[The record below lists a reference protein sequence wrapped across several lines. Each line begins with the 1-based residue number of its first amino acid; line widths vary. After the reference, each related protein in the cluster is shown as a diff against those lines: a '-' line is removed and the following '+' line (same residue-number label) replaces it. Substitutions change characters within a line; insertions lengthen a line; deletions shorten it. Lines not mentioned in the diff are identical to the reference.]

1 MIWAITPSGEC
12 IAASNFDSATSLVG
26 ANFAEREYFQAA
38 KNGHPGRQFAVGK
51 MTGMPGLFFSYPVI
65 ENGKLLGVV
74 AVRWDVSRLSDIVS
88 RSNTFIVDELGVIIA
103 AKDQTLLN
111 RTTPDAAISQ
121 VTSTVRM
128 SRYRQKDFKAL
139 KIRPRKSNQFASLVQ
154 FDDDDRPLILASK
167 SLPDLGLTVF
177 VYRPFDAITTF
188 NQEQKVYIL
197 LISIGGSLLV
207 AVVCI
212 LILFFKSNRSGRI
225 AADTANRAKSEFLAN
240 MSHEIRTPMNGVIGM
255 TDLLLDNELT
265 DEQRQRA
272 SVVKRSAESLLHII
286 NDILDFSKIE
296 AGKLDLEMIDFD
308 LGAMIEDFASIM
320 AVRTQEKNIEFVCT
334 ANPNLDGWY
343 QGDPGRIR
351 QILNNLV
358 GNAVKFTEH
367 GEIVVSYN
375 KVSERNGRHLLKFI
389 VSDTGIGLG
398 PEQVQKMFQR
408 FTQADGSTTRK
419 YGGTGL
425 GLSIT
430 KQLVMMM
437 GGEIGVESRLGKGSV
452 FWFTLNL
459 ARAEAQQLPLQ
470 TADLKG
476 TRILVVDDNATNR
489 QVLAQVLTAW
499 QVDYGLADS
508 GASALQALQEA
519 ASADKPYTIALI
531 DMQMPGMDGTQ
542 LNAHIRSDAR
552 LAATRMVLLTSQ
564 GQRGDAKRMQAA
576 GFAGYL
582 IKPVNLSELYAA
594 MRQVAAAESHKAPLI
609 TRHTASAQ
617 LQFVAKVLV
626 VEDNTTNQLV
636 AKGMLKKLGVQVDVA
651 NNGREAI
658 VALEHSHY
666 DLVFMD
672 CQMPVMDG
680 YQATRAIRDPAT
692 RVLKHDVPIVA
703 ITANAFSSDRE
714 ACLAAGMNDF
724 MSKPIDPKK
733 LAAALATWL
742 PPAAPKLVELIMP
755 PATDLTTEPTILNVL
770 SSTNNPGIATLPP
783 PVATLIPRISLRPVT
798 SSAPA
803 QQPVSSGTPIDLVQL
818 ETMRELMQDE
828 FPLLV
833 ESYLE
838 GTAALLDEL
847 RAGAT
852 RADANAM
859 YRPAHT
865 IKSSS
870 ANLGA
875 LHLTGLAAALEADA
889 KHDSVPDAAT
899 RVAELA
905 VEFERVNAAMRKLGG
920 IRVTESV
927 CG

>member
-1 MIWAITPSGEC
+1 
-12 IAASNFDSATSLVG
+12 
-26 ANFAEREYFQAA
+26 
-38 KNGHPGRQFAVGK
+38 
-51 MTGMPGLFFSYPVI
+51 
-65 ENGKLLGVV
+65 
-74 AVRWDVSRLSDIVS
+74 
-88 RSNTFIVDELGVIIA
+88 
-103 AKDQTLLN
+103 
-111 RTTPDAAISQ
+111 
-121 VTSTVRM
+121 
-128 SRYRQKDFKAL
+128 
-139 KIRPRKSNQFASLVQ
+139 
-154 FDDDDRPLILASK
+154 
-167 SLPDLGLTVF
+167 
-177 VYRPFDAITTF
+177 
-188 NQEQKVYIL
+188 
-197 LISIGGSLLV
+197 
-207 AVVCI
+207 
-212 LILFFKSNRSGRI
+212 
-225 AADTANRAKSEFLAN
+225 

-742 PPAAPKLVELIMP
+742 SPSAPKLVELIMP

>member
-1 MIWAITPSGEC
+1 
-12 IAASNFDSATSLVG
+12 
-26 ANFAEREYFQAA
+26 
-38 KNGHPGRQFAVGK
+38 
-51 MTGMPGLFFSYPVI
+51 
-65 ENGKLLGVV
+65 
-74 AVRWDVSRLSDIVS
+74 VRWDVSRLSDIVS

-111 RTTPDAAISQ
+111 RTTPDASIAQ
-121 VTSTVRM
+121 VTSSVRM
-128 SRYRQKDFKAL
+128 SRYRQIDFKAL
-139 KIRPRKSNQFASLVQ
+139 RIRPQKNHQFASLVQ
-154 FDDDDRPLILASK
+154 FDDDDRPQILASK
-167 SLPDLGLTVF
+167 LLPDLGLTVF

-272 SVVKRSAESLLHII
+272 SVVKQSAESLLHII

-296 AGKLDLEMIDFD
+296 AGKLDLEIMDFD

-367 GEIVVSYN
+367 GEIVVSYD
-375 KVSERNGRHLLKFI
+375 KVTERNRRHLLKFT

-398 PEQVQKMFQR
+398 SEQTQKLFQR

-430 KQLVMMM
+430 KQLVTMM
-437 GGEIGVESRLGKGSV
+437 GGKIGVESRLGKGSV
-452 FWFTLNL
+452 FWFTLDL
-459 ARAEAQQLPLQ
+459 ARAEAQQLPRQ
-470 TADLKG
+470 TTDLKG

-489 QVLAQVLTAW
+489 QVLGQVLTAW

-508 GASALQALQEA
+508 GASALQALQDA

-531 DMQMPGMDGTQ
+531 DMQMPGMDGAQ
-542 LNAHIRSDAR
+542 LSAHIRSDAR
-552 LAATRMVLLTSQ
+552 LVATRMVLLTSQ
-564 GQRGDAKRMQAA
+564 GQRGDAKRVQAA

-582 IKPVNLSELYAA
+582 IKPVNLSELYTA
-594 MRQVAAAESHKAPLI
+594 MRQVAAAESHKAPLV

-617 LQFVAKVLV
+617 IQFVAKVLV

-658 VALEHSHY
+658 VALAHSHY

-742 PPAAPKLVELIMP
+742 PPAAPKLIESIMP
-755 PATDLTTEPTILNVL
+755 PTTDLTTEPTILNVP
-770 SSTNNPGIATLPP
+770 SSKNSPGIAALEPT
-783 PVATLIPRISLRPVT
+783 VATLIPRISSWPVT

-803 QQPVSSGTPIDLVQL
+803 QQPGAAGKPIDLVQL

-838 GTAALLDEL
+838 STAALLDEL
-847 RAGAT
+847 RDGAT
-852 RADANAM
+852 RADANAL

-875 LHLTGLAAALEADA
+875 MHLTVLAAALEADA
-889 KHDSVPDAAT
+889 KHDSVPDAVT

-905 VEFERVNAAMRKLGG
+905 VEFERVNSAMRELGG
-920 IRVTESV
+920 IRVTEAV